1 MQLVMKGKLSG
12 ESNLSNYYMFSI
24 IILTTTGG
32 IQLCLQTLIL
42 FCKCGKQDSKYSDWS
57 ILQ

>member
-12 ESNLSNYYMFSI
+12 ESNLSNYYMYSI
-24 IILTTTGG
+24 IMLAGWATTGG

-42 FCKCGKQDSKYSDWS
+42 FCKCGKHF
-57 ILQ
+57 